1 MHPAMERYDPEM
13 APAPEEWLALDE
25 GERIVLI
32 EAYHRDARIAL
43 RKPARKLHASIHT
56 VVENQLALNDEP
68 VVRAFARLRKEGLSR
83 HDAVH
88 AIGSVVAEWL
98 YDLKK
103 EQHTPDTARA
113 HYYAAVERL
122 TAATWRAN
130 SDD

>member
-1 MHPAMERYDPEM
+1 MYRYDPEV
-13 APAPEEWLALDE
+13 APPAEGWLALDE
-25 GERIVLI
+25 GERIQLI
-32 EAYHRDARIAL
+32 EDYHRDVRADIPRAAR
-43 RKPARKLHASIHT
+43 RLHASIHT

-68 VVRAFARLRKEGLSR
+68 VVRAFTRLRKEGLSR

-98 YDLKK
+98 YDRKK
-103 EQHTPDTARA
+103 EQHTPDSARA

-122 TAATWRAN
+122 TAATWRAT

>member
-1 MHPAMERYDPEM
+1 MDRYDPDE
-13 APAPEEWLALDE
+13 APPAETWLALDE
-25 GERIVLI
+25 GERIHLI
-32 EAYHRDARIAL
+32 EAYHRDVRADIPRKAR
-43 RKPARKLHASIHT
+43 RLHASIHT

-88 AIGSVVAEWL
+88 AIGSVVAQWL
-98 YDLKK
+98 YDLQKD
-103 EQHTPDTARA
+103 QHTPDSARA

-122 TAATWRAN
+122 TVATWRAS

>member
-1 MHPAMERYDPEM
+1 MDRYDPEVTPSPD
-13 APAPEEWLALDE
+13 AWLALDE
-25 GERIVLI
+25 GERIHLI
-32 EAYHRDARIAL
+32 EAYHRDVRANIPRAART
-43 RKPARKLHASIHT
+43 LHASIHT

-103 EQHTPDTARA
+103 EQHTPDSARA

-122 TAATWRAN
+122 TAATWRT
-130 SDD
+130 

>member
-1 MHPAMERYDPEM
+1 MSPAMERYDPEM
-13 APAPEEWLALDE
+13 ALSAETWLALDE
-25 GERIVLI
+25 GERIRLV
-32 EAYHRDARIAL
+32 EAYHREARAAIPRA
-43 RKPARKLHASIHT
+43 ARKLHASIHT

-103 EQHTPDTARA
+103 EQHTPESARA